1 MIDQLATIFTYTD
14 ATQKAQAVLKLGAQ
28 YGNIPIGAR
37 SASWPSR
44 PGRPNQPELC
54 DPRQMPHR
62 TTKGLQGRIALLHAL
77 AHIELN
83 AIDLALDIIGR
94 FYNQDMDQCF
104 IDDWMSVATDE
115 AKHFLMINKRLT
127 ELDSYYG
134 ALPAHDG
141 LWQAA
146 CDTSHDLLARLA
158 IIPLVL
164 EARGLD
170 VTPAMIAKL
179 EQNGD
184 TVSANLLTVIY
195 EDEKA
200 HVAFGMKWFNFYCNK
215 QQLTPETHYHQLV
228 KAHFKAG
235 LAPPF
240 NHLARQE
247 AGMPRFFYQQD

>member
-1 MIDQLATIFTYTD
+1 MIDQLATIFTCSD
-14 ATQKAQAVLKLGAQ
+14 ATQKAHAVLKLGAQ
-28 YGNIPIGAR
+28 YGNIPILTGTAT
-37 SASWPSR
+37 WPSR

-54 DPRQMPHR
+54 EPRKMPRR
-62 TTKGLQGRIALLHAL
+62 TTKGLTGRIALLHAL

-94 FYNQDMDQCF
+94 FYNQDMDRGF
-104 IDDWMSVATDE
+104 VDDWMSVATDE

-127 ELDSYYG
+127 ELNSFYG

-146 CDTSHDLLARLA
+146 YDTSHDLLARLA

-170 VTPAMIAKL
+170 VTPKMATKL

-228 KAHFKAG
+228 KTHFKAG

-240 NHLARQE
+240 NHIARQE
-247 AGMPRFFYQQD
+247 AGMPMFFYQPD